1 MLGLCWVSLCWPRC
15 CPLTTLHIRTCGVRA
30 LLGHYLH
37 GPAARRSCSAPP
49 PAPAPPPGPV
59 LPSTATFILTPDPAR
74 YDWTHCE
81 ASTQHHEYGQCTNS
95 VVKRSLFMYLFR
107 YWIEL
112 NLIISILNQWRGKI
126 FYCFVEILACF
137 WTILERV
144 FIFLCSV
151 KKKVNRFIS
160 KTCFPLKCTRC
171 SKFQSV

>member
-1 MLGLCWVSLCWPRC
+1 MLGLCWVWLWLPRC
-15 CPLTTLHIRTCGVRA
+15 SPLTTLHIRTCGP
-30 LLGHYLH
+30 GHYSDITYTAPLPDGRVAPRHLH
-37 GPAARRSCSAPP
+37 LHQHLAPCCRVQPLSYLLQTLPDTIGPAAR
-49 PAPAPPPGPV
+49 PA
-59 LPSTATFILTPDPAR
+59 LK
-74 YDWTHCE
+74 
-81 ASTQHHEYGQCTNS
+81 HHEYGQCTNS

>member
-1 MLGLCWVSLCWPRC
+1 MWKRESASRLFQPGEGPSRGLLRDCEIFGNIPITFVSSTISYSLQ
-15 CPLTTLHIRTCGVRA
+15 PLPDTIGPTARPA
-30 LLGHYLH
+30 LK
-37 GPAARRSCSAPP
+37 
-49 PAPAPPPGPV
+49 
-59 LPSTATFILTPDPAR
+59 
-74 YDWTHCE
+74 
-81 ASTQHHEYGQCTNS
+81 HHEYGQCTNS